1 MPDPDHKNAW
11 KRLSDPEVK
20 DRIYRFLSI
29 GAILILVGGS
39 VVLLL
44 AFVMKLEILAVAFLG
59 LFSVVVAFYVFDK
72 LWPREMEPP
81 SGIGE
86 AVVKALEEPKPVPL
100 SPEEYRRQK
109 ERAQKLIR
117 DKAAP
122 ALAKAIRGILN
133 QDKLKRE
140 DRRRRR

>member
-1 MPDPDHKNAW
+1 MPDLDHKNAW
-11 KRLSDPEVK
+11 KRLSDLEVK

-59 LFSVVVAFYVFDK
+59 LFWVVVAFYVFDK

-86 AVVKALEEPKPVPL
+86 AVVKALEEPKQVPL